1 VIFHMGFNNGRWF
14 RLTLK
19 NGFVL
24 TLKALANFS
33 PGLRFGNPGLRKSII
48 CPTLKGFER
57 HLRPPDATLSGLR
70 LREINA
76 PYPRVAKAQ
85 T

>member
-24 TLKALANFS
+24 TLKLADAFS
-33 PGLRFGNPGLRKSII
+33 VKLG
-48 CPTLKGFER
+48 
-57 HLRPPDATLSGLR
+57 
-70 LREINA
+70 
-76 PYPRVAKAQ
+76 
-85 T
+85 